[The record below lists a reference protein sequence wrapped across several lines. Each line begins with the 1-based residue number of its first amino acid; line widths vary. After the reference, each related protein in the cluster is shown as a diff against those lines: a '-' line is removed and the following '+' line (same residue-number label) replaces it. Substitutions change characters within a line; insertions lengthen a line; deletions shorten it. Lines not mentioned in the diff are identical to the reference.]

1 VKRTQVGLIG
11 LVLLLLAD
19 AAAAQ
24 TQGTSSDGSD
34 TPQRPVIQDQ
44 RWEENWSVLA
54 DPALQTEPLDALKY
68 IPLSPDGQ
76 VWLSLGANA
85 RERMESFSN
94 PNYGTPGQKSN
105 TYLLDRTEVDAD
117 LRIYGWQAFV
127 QLQDD
132 RAPGKSPLT
141 PADADELDLEEAFL
155 AHVGQVGD
163 GVLKVRV
170 GRQEFAFDQQR
181 FVSDRDG
188 PNVRQA
194 YDAVWVDYEISKW
207 RIITF
212 ASDPV
217 QYRNTALFDDY
228 SGRSLQLDGFRVERR
243 DVGPG
248 NLAIYYLRYKRD
260 DAQFIGASGTEHRNA
275 FDAHY
280 AGQDGPVDFD
290 IEAMIQQGSV
300 GNRPVLAW
308 AFGERSGYRLDA
320 PWSPEL
326 ALQIDAASGNTSSHG
341 TFGTFN
347 PLFLNASYFSLA
359 NVTTYVNL
367 IHVKPMISAVPA
379 KGWMLEA
386 ALGFQWRETTNDAVY
401 TVPMQ
406 PVANTAGHGSLW
418 TGTYLQLDV
427 SKQIN
432 ANVSVSAEF
441 VQFEAGDSIR
451 AAGGHNVTYGEVQV
465 SLAW

>member
-1 VKRTQVGLIG
+1 
-11 LVLLLLAD
+11 VLLLLAN

-24 TQGTSSDGSD
+24 TQDTPTDGSN
-34 TPQRPVIQDQ
+34 TPQRPTIQDQ

-85 RERMESFSN
+85 RERMESVSN
-94 PNYGTPGQKSN
+94 PNYGTPGEKSN

-132 RAPGKSPLT
+132 RAPGKLIVT
-141 PADADELDLEEAFL
+141 PADADRLDLEEAFL
-155 AHVGQVGD
+155 AHVGDLGD
-163 GVLKVRV
+163 GVLKVRI

-188 PNVRQA
+188 ANVRQA
-194 YDAVWVDYEISKW
+194 YDAIWVDYETPSW
-207 RIITF
+207 RIISF
-212 ASDPV
+212 VSQPV
-217 QYRNTALFDDY
+217 QYKNDAMFDDY
-228 SGRSLQLDGFRVERR
+228 SDQSLQLDGFRVERR

-248 NLAIYYLRYKRD
+248 NLAVYYLRYKRD
-260 DAQFIGASGTEHRNA
+260 NAKFIGASGTEQRNA

-280 AGQDGPVDFD
+280 ANDKGPVVFD
-290 IEAMIQQGSV
+290 IEAMIQQGSI
-300 GNRPVLAW
+300 GGRPVLAW
-308 AFGERSGYRLDA
+308 AFGERSGYQFGA

-326 ALQIDAASGNTSSHG
+326 GLQIDAASGNTSSHG

-347 PLFLNASYFSLA
+347 PLFPNAWYFSLA
-359 NVTTYVNL
+359 GLTTYANL
-367 IHVKPMISAVPA
+367 VHVKPFFSVAPA
-379 KGWMLEA
+379 RGWMLQA

-401 TVPMQ
+401 TIPVQ
-406 PVANTAGHGSLW
+406 PVPNTAGHGNLW
-418 TGTYLQLDV
+418 TGAYLQLDV
-427 SKQIN
+427 AKQVN
-432 ANVSVSAEF
+432 ANVTVGAQF
-441 VQFEAGDSIR
+441 VQFQAGDTIR
-451 AAGGHNVTYGEVQV
+451 AAGGHNVSYGEVQV